1 MTVALTLTRMGGCAR
16 GKDLQRLHSDRAIA
30 KAVRK
35 GNILRVGR
43 GRYTLPATDDH
54 RRVAHALTGVSSH
67 LSAALH
73 HEWNVKTVPE
83 RPQVA
88 FPRTRHLRKGQRSG
102 IDPHW
107 ADLSAAELKAGVTS
121 PLRTVLDCART
132 LPFDEALAV
141 ADSALRSGKVET
153 EELRDAAR
161 QARGHGAG
169 KVRRVAQH
177 ADGRAA
183 NPFESVLRALCIEEG
198 LILTPQLEVADPGL
212 YAVVDLGS
220 EELRL
225 VIEAEGYATHG
236 TRKGLRRDCKRHS
249 LFAVWGWTSLRFAY
263 EDVMFEQ
270 AWARWILRSWLMVHR
285 GGTPSSPPNRFR
297 DAA

>member
-1 MTVALTLTRMGGCAR
+1 MSVALTLTRMGGCGR
-16 GKDLQRLHSDRAIA
+16 GKALQLHHSDRAIA
-30 KAVRK
+30 KAVRLGEIVK
-35 GNILRVGR
+35 VGR
-43 GRYTLPATDDH
+43 GRYALPATEEH
-54 RRVAHALTGVSSH
+54 RRVAHSLTGVVSH

-73 HEWNVKTVPE
+73 HDWEVKTVPE

-88 FPRTRHLRKGQRSG
+88 FPRTRHLKARQREG

-107 ADLSAAELKAGVTS
+107 ADLSAAERQAGVTS

-141 ADSALRSGKVET
+141 ADSALRSGKVEVDA
-153 EELRDAAR
+153 LRDAATR
-161 QARGHGAG
+161 ARGRGAG
-169 KVRRVAQH
+169 AVRRVAEH

-183 NPFESVLRALCIEEG
+183 NPFESVLRALCLEEG
-198 LILTPQLEVADPGL
+198 LLLTPQLEVTDPGL

-249 LFAVWGWTSLRFAY
+249 LFAIWGWASMRFAY

-270 AWARWILRSWLMVHR
+270 DWTRWVLRSWLVMHR
-285 GGTPSSPPNRFR
+285 GETPSSPPNRFR

>member
-1 MTVALTLTRMGGCAR
+1 MTVALTLTRMGGCGR
-16 GKDLQRLHSDRAIA
+16 GKALQRHHSDRAIA

-35 GNILRVGR
+35 GDISKVGR
-43 GRYTLPATDDH
+43 GRYALPATTEH
-54 RRVAHALTGVSSH
+54 RRVAHALTGAASH

-73 HEWNVKTVPE
+73 HRWEVKTVPE
-83 RPQVA
+83 RPHVTVS
-88 FPRTRHLRKGQRSG
+88 RTRRLRSGQREG

-121 PLRTVLDCART
+121 PLRTVLDCARS

-141 ADSALRSGKVET
+141 ADSALRSGKVE
-153 EELRDAAR
+153 EAELRDAAR
-161 QARGHGAG
+161 LVRGRGAG
-169 KVRRVAQH
+169 DVRRVAEH
-177 ADGRAA
+177 ADRRAA
-183 NPFESVLRALCIEEG
+183 NPFESVLRALCIQEG
-198 LILTPQLEVADPGL
+198 LVLTPQLQISDPGL

-249 LFAVWGWTSLRFAY
+249 LLAVWGWTSLRFAY

-270 AWARWILRSWLMVHR
+270 DWARWVLKSWLVTRHGR
-285 GGTPSSPPNRFR
+285 TPSSPPHRFR